1 MYPYVRYPKTELAV
15 HLSLLA
21 HLFLILFKFLL
32 GKKYCCQ
39 LLLHCNDAESTE
51 IPNPPSSF
59 IGILKWSALS
69 IYTSKVFLDSP
80 RIQKLNVI
88 FLFPTSRHQYKYQIV
103 YIWDRPFNS
112 LRASV
117 LYDSL
122 LAERLALG
130 ALVILFCNLH
140 YWHVIDE
147 AVEANLFLYFLSL
160 EGWLKRFCFFL
171 FWAWL

>member
-1 MYPYVRYPKTELAV
+1 MVCLKYIQV
-15 HLSLLA
+15 
-21 HLFLILFKFLL
+21 KF
-32 GKKYCCQ
+32 
-39 LLLHCNDAESTE
+39 
-51 IPNPPSSF
+51 
-59 IGILKWSALS
+59 
-69 IYTSKVFLDSP
+69 FLDSP

-160 EGWLKRFCFFL
+160 QGWLKRFFYILGLAVIFEPRDFEEQSLTL
-171 FWAWL
+171 FQQFPLALLIHLVILFMA

>member
-1 MYPYVRYPKTELAV
+1 MVCLKYIQV
-15 HLSLLA
+15 
-21 HLFLILFKFLL
+21 KF
-32 GKKYCCQ
+32 
-39 LLLHCNDAESTE
+39 
-51 IPNPPSSF
+51 
-59 IGILKWSALS
+59 
-69 IYTSKVFLDSP
+69 FLDSP

-130 ALVILFCNLH
+130 ALVYLFCNLH

-160 EGWLKRFCFFL
+160 QGWLKRFFL
-171 FWAWL
+171 YFGLGCNIWTSWLWRAKLDSIPTVSVGTCNSSSYLIYGLALTIN